1 MSWWTMGT
9 AVERR
14 LAVSACLNLEHA
26 QEETVLSVVG
36 DCDILRWLGC
46 KPSPLSFFLSFRL

>member
-1 MSWWTMGT
+1 MGT